1 MAEQLYFARHTK
13 VYLQQGANIWEIP
26 VMDGFSFS
34 QATNASEVTLQ
45 EMESTGGISRR
56 GRTMFNDSLAP
67 AEWSFSTYV
76 RPFISETG
84 GDLEGDVAFMH
95 AVEEP
100 LWANFVNNWDS
111 TDTYVPGVTTTPGV
125 WGDGVTEGVVIG
137 AGSTEFNFD
146 ASNSSTL
153 GTFDLLFDLGSCSG
167 GTPEI
172 YKIEGCVVG
181 AVTIDFDIDGIAMA
195 NWSGFGALISD
206 TGTTATIPTIVEGT
220 SATSN
225 FIRNRL
231 TTLAIQAGDDD
242 AQGGTPTGAGF
253 TVFPGAATNGVYNVV
268 LTGGSISFENNITFL
283 TPETLCRINV
293 PIGHVTGNRTIGG
306 SFTAYLDTGDAGAT
320 GDLWEDVLN
329 AGVTHGVVTNKMQ
342 LLFTV
347 GGASAPKVAFDFPQ
361 CHVEVPTHSIEDVIS
376 LEVTFAAL
384 PSTIVGT
391 DEATITY
398 TGVAL

>member
-13 VYLQQGANIWEIP
+13 VYLQQGANIWEVP

-34 QATNASEVTLQ
+34 QATNASEVTLA
-45 EMESTGGISRR
+45 EMESVAGISRR
-56 GRTMFNDSLAP
+56 GRKTFNDSVAP
-67 AEWSFSTYV
+67 AEWSFSTYI
-76 RPFISETG
+76 RPFLSATG
-84 GDLEGDVAFMH
+84 GDLEGDTAFMH

-100 LWANFVNNWDS
+100 LWANFVNNFDA
-111 TDTYVPGVTTTPGV
+111 TYSYTPGALAVPGAWGNGTT
-125 WGDGVTEGVVIG
+125 DGVVLG
-137 AGSTEFNFD
+137 AGSSEFNFS

-153 GTFDLLFDLGSCSG
+153 GTFDLLFDFGSCSG

-181 AVTIDFDIDGIAMA
+181 SVTIDFDIDGIAMA

-206 TGTTATIPTIVEGT
+206 TGTTATVPTITEGT
-220 SATSN
+220 TATSN

-231 TTLAIQAGDDD
+231 TTLAVQAGDD
-242 AQGGTPTGAGF
+242 ASQGGSGA
-253 TVFPGAATNGVYNVV
+253 TYTIFPGASNNGVYNVV

-283 TPETLCRINV
+283 TPETLCQINT
-293 PIGHVTGNRTIGG
+293 PIGHVTGARTIGG

-329 AGVTHGVVTNKMQ
+329 AGVSHGVVTNNFD
-342 LLFTV
+342 LTFTV
-347 GGASAPKVAFDFPQ
+347 GGSNAPKVAFNFPQ
-361 CHVEVPTHSIEDVIS
+361 CHLEVPSHSIEDVIS
-376 LEVTFAAL
+376 LEVTFSAL
-384 PSTIVGT
+384 PSTIASA
-391 DEATITY
+391 DEATVTY